1 MILYR
6 RLAMAAGRMLKT
18 AFALSVVMMIP
29 KVAQAQL
36 SVDEL
41 EVVLRPDQPGSRT
54 GVMRITNHANKPVQA
69 LLEIQD
75 WDRDST
81 GANRFH
87 ELGKVAHSCREQLKV
102 FPMSLRIE
110 AGKTESARVTFEGDA
125 KASCWSVV
133 FIQSNE
139 APRPSGTQ
147 SQITYVI
154 RTGVKVYVEP
164 HGAERAGDIEDVAL
178 TTVQASET
186 DTTRVPALAV
196 VFKNAGAAHLKPR
209 GAVELRDE
217 NNKIV
222 GKLEIVEFPI
232 TPDGVR
238 RVVLALPQMNPG
250 RYVALALLDYGGAE
264 IAAGQYEFTVQ

>member
-1 MILYR
+1 
-6 RLAMAAGRMLKT
+6 MLTK
-18 AFALSVVMMIP
+18 AFALSAVMMLPTI
-29 KVAQAQL
+29 AHAQL

-41 EVVLRPDQPGSRT
+41 EVVLRPDQPGART
-54 GVMRITNHANKPVQA
+54 GVVRITNHAAKPAQA
-69 LLEIQD
+69 MMEIQD

-87 ELGKVAHSCREQLKV
+87 ELGKNAHSCGTGLKV

-110 AGKTESARVTFEGDA
+110 PGKTETARVPFEGDA
-125 KASCWSVV
+125 KTSCWGII
-133 FIQSNE
+133 FIQSND
-139 APRPSGTQ
+139 APRPAGAQ

-164 HGAERAGDIEDVAL
+164 HSAERAGDIEDVAL
-178 TTVQASET
+178 TTAQASET
-186 DTTRVPALAV
+186 DTTRVPALSV
-196 VFKNAGAAHLKPR
+196 VFRNSGVAHLKPK

-217 NNKIV
+217 NNKV
-222 GKLEIVEFPI
+222 VAKLEIVEFPI

-238 RVVLALPQMNPG
+238 RIILALPKLSAG

>member
-1 MILYR
+1 
-6 RLAMAAGRMLKT
+6 MAAGRMLRT
-18 AFALSVVMMIP
+18 AFALSAVIAIP
-29 KVAQAQL
+29 TLAQAQL

-41 EVVLRPDQPGSRT
+41 EVTLRPDQPALRT
-54 GVMRITNHANKPVQA
+54 GVVRITNHADKPVQA
-69 LLEIQD
+69 LLQVQD

-87 ELGKVAHSCREQLKV
+87 ELGKVTQSCNDRLKI

-110 AGKTESARVTFEGDA
+110 PGKTETARVTFEGEP
-125 KASCWSVV
+125 KTSCWGIV

-139 APRPSGTQ
+139 PPRASGTQ

-164 HGAERAGDIEDVAL
+164 QTAERAGDIEDVAL
-178 TTVQASET
+178 MKVRASET
-186 DTTRVPALAV
+186 DTTLVPALGV
-196 VFKNAGAAHLKPR
+196 VFKNAGAAHLKPK

-217 NNKIV
+217 NNKV
-222 GKLEIVEFPI
+222 VAKLDITEFPI
-232 TPDGVR
+232 TPNGVR
-238 RVVLALPQMNPG
+238 RVVLMLPKMTPG